1 MADTVG
7 NVPLIAG
14 IPMVAGVAAASQP
27 TIELAQQPP
36 AALLLATTLAAV
48 VLGRGGNGALLLR
61 TDYGTLALKT
71 SLSLPPG
78 SRVDLKML
86 PGPPP
91 AVMLLHVEEPAT
103 PAIAAGTPSPPGPAA
118 PPAKAPATTGGGSA
132 ASLPVEA
139 PPAQLDIGTEVEAS
153 VVAPPRADQKAA
165 LPVGTQLILRVALAP
180 ASGMT
185 PPQAAATDATFA
197 GTIVAGAADKPDQ
210 TLVETPLG
218 TLALDR
224 RLALPAGTALA
235 LERLAASSPGASP
248 AELDMGMVV
257 AARLVA
263 PPASDPAAALP
274 LGTRFMLRIAAM
286 PTTATNA
293 SSGTM
298 AGTGTVLPDGGSE
311 TLIETPFGTVALE
324 QRLTLPPGTL
334 VRLQRLSATRPD
346 APAPAPLAQR
356 ATWPALEQAL
366 ALFERTAPDL
376 AARLRSDLT
385 PSSGQRLAGTLLFLM
400 GALTNGSW
408 PGARSATVLDASGN
422 HELRLQLD
430 RDVAELRRLADPPSG
445 DWHVYVLP
453 MLDGGAVRPVRL
465 YLRRRS
471 GSAGD
476 AEQGA
481 RFVLDV
487 DMSRLG
493 PMQLDGLVRQR
504 RFDLVLR
511 SHRAIT
517 AEMRQDIAALF
528 HDATSAAGLAGDV
541 IFTTASRFAVA
552 PLDALRAHIG
562 IDA

>member
-7 NVPLIAG
+7 TVPRFTGIPIVAG
-14 IPMVAGVAAASQP
+14 IAAASQP

-71 SLSLPPG
+71 PLSLPPG

-91 AVMLLHVEEPAT
+91 AVMLLNVEQPTT
-103 PAIAAGTPSPPGPAA
+103 PPPVAGTPLPTATAAA
-118 PPAKAPATTGGGSA
+118 PVKTPATGAGSTA
-132 ASLPVEA
+132 APTAEA
-139 PPAQLDIGTEVEAS
+139 PPAQLDIGTEVEAT
-153 VVAPPRADQKAA
+153 VVALPSADQKAA
-165 LPVGTQLILRVALAP
+165 LPVGTQLLLRVALAP

-185 PPQAAATDATFA
+185 TSPPRVNLDAPFSGTITSPAAA
-197 GTIVAGAADKPDQ
+197 KPDQ
-210 TLVETPLG
+210 TIVETPLG

-224 RLALPAGTALA
+224 RLALPTGTVLT
-235 LERLAASSPGASP
+235 LEPLAAQPPTAP
-248 AELDMGMVV
+248 TAALDTGMVV
-257 AARLVA
+257 EARLVA
-263 PPASDPAAALP
+263 PLTGDPSPTLPAGTRLVLRVAALP
-274 LGTRFMLRIAAM
+274 EM
-286 PTTATNA
+286 PMPA
-293 SSGTM
+293 SADTM
-298 AGTGTVLPDGGSE
+298 AATVLTGGGNE
-311 TLIETPFGTVALE
+311 TLVETPLGTVALE
-324 QRLTLPPGTL
+324 ERLTLPPGTQL
-334 VRLQRLSATRPD
+334 GLQRLSAKRPD
-346 APAPAPLAQR
+346 APAPAPLAQGT
-356 ATWPALEQAL
+356 TWPALEQAL
-366 ALFERTAPDL
+366 AVFERTAPDL
-376 AARLRSDLT
+376 AARLKTDLT
-385 PSSGQRLAGTLLFLM
+385 PNSGQRLAGTLLFLM

-408 PGARSATVLDASGN
+408 PGARSGDALDDSGH

-430 RDVAELRRLADPPSG
+430 HDIAETKQLANPPSG

-453 MLDGGAVRPVRL
+453 MLDGNAVRPLRL
-465 YLRRRS
+465 YLRRR
-471 GSAGD
+471 AGNAAD
-476 AEQGA
+476 AEQGS

-517 AEMRQDIAALF
+517 AEMRQEIAALF
-528 HDATSAAGLAGDV
+528 HDTTSAAGLAGDV

-552 PLDALRAHIG
+552 PLEALRAHIG
-562 IDA
+562 VDA